1 METGFL
7 VISLLLKKLGMGE
20 GGGGAY
26 LLFWPRGWAP
36 IRGRALIGAGEGS
49 YSRKCRIRTTLNKL
63 TVNLILN
70 WRSIGAKLSVR
81 PSTANFD
88 AV

>member
-1 METGFL
+1 
-7 VISLLLKKLGMGE
+7 MGE
-20 GGGGAY
+20 GGRAY
-26 LLFWPRGWAP
+26 LLFWPRGWAL
-36 IRGRALIGAGEGS
+36 IRGRALIGAGVGS
-49 YSRKCRIRTTLNKL
+49 YSRKCGIQMTLNKL
-63 TVNLILN
+63 TANLILN